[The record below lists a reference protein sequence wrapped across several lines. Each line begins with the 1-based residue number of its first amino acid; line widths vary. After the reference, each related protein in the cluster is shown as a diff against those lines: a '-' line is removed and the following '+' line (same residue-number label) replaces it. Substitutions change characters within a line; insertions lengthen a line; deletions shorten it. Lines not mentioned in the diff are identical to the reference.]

1 VPLSSYP
8 DPVSQA
14 DAKGL
19 VDASAFVFSL
29 DDLQGSWESD
39 MWSDMKNFVGNPSA
53 TNVTS
58 IEATMESQAKA
69 ALGH

>member
-1 VPLSSYP
+1 
-8 DPVSQA
+8 
-14 DAKGL
+14 
-19 VDASAFVFSL
+19 
-29 DDLQGSWESD
+29 